1 MNNQN
6 KSIGSYGE
14 EIAENHIRN
23 LGYEIMSRN
32 FRCNIGEIDIIA
44 RDGNYITFIEV
55 KTRYDKKYGY
65 PREAV
70 TKGKQYKIYKV
81 AQFYILKNRIEKLSF
96 RFDVIEVILNKYCN
110 EHTVT
115 LIKNAFQ
122 V

>member
-6 KSIGSYGE
+6 KPVGSYGE
-14 EIAENHIRN
+14 EIAENYIKN

-55 KTRYDKKYGY
+55 KTRYDKQYGY

-70 TKGKQYKIYKV
+70 TKGKQYKICKV
-81 AQFYILKNRIEKLSF
+81 AQFYILKNRIEKLTF

-110 EHTVT
+110 EYTVT

-122 V
+122 T